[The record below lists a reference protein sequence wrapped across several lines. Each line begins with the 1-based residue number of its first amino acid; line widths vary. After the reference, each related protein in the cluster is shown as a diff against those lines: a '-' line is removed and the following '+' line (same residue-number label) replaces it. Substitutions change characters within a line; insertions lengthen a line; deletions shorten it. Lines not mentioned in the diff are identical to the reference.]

1 MKVRILVLSLCTIPF
16 FPGCAPTGPDPV
28 NLAMIEPQK
37 IEGAAARDSLAF
49 QRTLQQALDH
59 PAPRLEARRRQAEEI
74 ISYWREFEQLAAV
87 RRTRGD
93 LPLFLASQ
101 SPDNRGLHIGL
112 AKSVKLLENAVALD
126 PTFAEAWAG
135 LGHLR
140 LEIGDRTGALA
151 DLDKALAAATVEAQ
165 AGRPLDHA
173 TLLRIHRDRCWA
185 LRELAR
191 WNEGLAAVNTGLV
204 FQNGDPDLLLV
215 KGLLLAGAGRYSEAT
230 ALAVRLPAFEIRRY
244 GSINNPGDFR
254 EGQELVLSDYASR
267 WIRSQACLSGDGPRQ
282 ALQSLGRT
290 LNEEGEQSPRPNHLR
305 SLLGSVRLP
314 HHSRFWNDVG
324 LVGELAGDPDFA
336 LYYAEA
342 FDVRDYR
349 GYYPDSIHLM
359 GPLVLGIPLA
369 EAPCYLSYGSGFHL
383 GGSPIA
389 YVAAQMDIMSLALFP
404 DRKLAA
410 ARQALNSLEIL
421 DRRGLMHDVCHA
433 LRGRIFYRQGKL
445 AAAREE
451 LETAR
456 DAFRTRDMVD
466 ARTSLLLGV
475 LALDREE
482 YGRALTYLTEST
494 QTDSTAAVAWR
505 SRGIALA
512 RLGRTDQAL
521 RDMTRAL
528 IIEPGSLVGH
538 YNLGLLFLQ
547 MKQYEEAVADLDRA
561 WRLDPENQDTRRL
574 LQTAAAAL
582 REEGSSPLE
591 HEALALADG
600 PGATLPPDVV
610 AEIPPDLLL
619 DHLEREL
626 TGFLGKGAAG
636 FTTPDQLG
644 ELCKAW
650 ESTYRDN
657 PSPYLRKLVALARLD
672 LGNIEGTREVLGGFW
687 GRGLEPDEE
696 LMLLFADQQAGQTD
710 RARELAERILAGDA
724 MVDSPYVA
732 ALAARAVAAPD
743 NEEGTATDQA
753 VIARWIDHNGETAG
767 HSLRQWAALMG
778 RGFNRVRLN
787 YTVPLD
793 DRPSKA
799 SR

>member
-1 MKVRILVLSLCTIPF
+1 MKIRFLVLSLGIILC

-37 IEGAAARDSLAF
+37 IEAAAVRDSLAF
-49 QRTLQQALDH
+49 QRTLQQTLEHSA
-59 PAPRLEARRRQAEEI
+59 ARREARRRQAEEI
-74 ISYWREFEQLAAV
+74 ISYWRDFEQLAAM
-87 RRTRGD
+87 RRTRSD
-93 LPLFLASQ
+93 LPLFLASMR
-101 SPDNRGLHIGL
+101 PDNRGLHIGL

-126 PTFAEAWAG
+126 STFAEAWAG

-151 DLDKALAAATVEAQ
+151 DLEKALASAKVEATS
-165 AGRPLDHA
+165 GRPLDHD
-173 TLLRIHRDRCWA
+173 TLLQAHRDRCWA

-191 WNEGLAAVNTGLV
+191 WDEGLAAANAGLT
-204 FQNGDPDLLLV
+204 FHHGDPDLLLV

-254 EGQELVLSDYASR
+254 AGQELVPSDYASR
-267 WIRSQACLSGDGPRQ
+267 WIRSQASLAEDGPRQ
-282 ALQSLGRT
+282 ALQTLGRT
-290 LNEEGEQSPRPNHLR
+290 LNDEGGQSPRPNFLKN
-305 SLLGSVRLP
+305 LLGSARMP

-342 FDVRDYR
+342 FHVRDYR

-383 GGSPIA
+383 GGSPFA

-410 ARQALNSLEIL
+410 ARQALNCLEIL
-421 DRRGLMHDVCHA
+421 DRRGLMPDLCHA

-445 AAAREE
+445 AAARKE

-456 DAFRTRDMVD
+456 DAFRTRDKID

-482 YGRALTYLTEST
+482 YGRALTYLTESA
-494 QTDSTAAVAWR
+494 QADSSAAVTWR

-512 RLGRTDQAL
+512 QLGRTDQAL

-528 IIEPGSLVGH
+528 FIEPGSLVGH
-538 YNLGLLFLQ
+538 YNRGLLYLQ
-547 MKQYEEAVADLDRA
+547 MKRYEEAVADLDRA

-582 REEGSSPLE
+582 REEGASPLE
-591 HEALALADG
+591 HDALALADD
-600 PGATLPPDVV
+600 PRASLPPGVV
-610 AEIPPDLLL
+610 AEIPSDLLL

-626 TGFLGKGAAG
+626 EGFLGKGAAG
-636 FTTPDQLG
+636 FTEPDQLG
-644 ELCKAW
+644 VLCNSWELA
-650 ESTYRDN
+650 YREN

-672 LGNIEGTREVLGGFW
+672 LGNIDGTREILGGFW
-687 GRGLEPDEE
+687 GKGLEPDEE

-710 RARELAERILAGDA
+710 RARELAERILAGDEK
-724 MVDSPYVA
+724 VDSPYAA
-732 ALAARAVAAPD
+732 ALAAMAVAAPD
-743 NEEGTATDQA
+743 NEGGTATDQA

-767 HSLRQWAALMG
+767 HSLRQWAALMD
-778 RGFNRVRLN
+778 RGFTRVRQN
-787 YTVPLD
+787 YTAPLD